1 MRVII
6 VILTLLFFTTKTLE
20 ARPIISGISTNQ
32 INIDTKFTGTQ
43 VLLFGAKGD
52 YGDVIIVVR
61 GPEQNYIVSKKD
73 KFFGIWYNKQRMKIK
88 NAYGY
93 YSFFSTAGNPKVS
106 NKVFSDFG
114 IGRDALKFDIS
125 SDYEDDIKNIFQSE
139 FISNLEYKNLY
150 TINPHKIEFLDE
162 TLFKVM
168 IDFPKNIPSGIY
180 TAEIYLIDENHLAAL
195 QSIPI
200 YVNQVGFSADIHNM
214 AYKHPVLYGIMA
226 VLIAVIAGWMAN
238 LFFSRFFGK

>member
-1 MRVII
+1 MKII
-6 VILTLLFFTTKTLE
+6 ITTLMLLLVELSNLE
-20 ARPIISGISTNQ
+20 ARPIISGIATNQ
-32 INIDTKFTGTQ
+32 IDIDTKFTGTQ

-52 YGDVIIVVR
+52 YGDIIIVVR
-61 GPEQNYIVSKKD
+61 GPEQNYIISKKD

-93 YSFFSTAGNPKVS
+93 YSFFSTARNPKAS
-106 NKVFSDFG
+106 KVFSDFG

-125 SDYEDDIKNIFQSE
+125 GDYRDETKIIFQEE

-150 TINPHKIEFLDE
+150 ATNPHKIEFLDE

-180 TAEIYLIDENHLAAL
+180 TAEIYLIDEDNLAAL

-214 AYKHPVLYGIMA
+214 AYQHPVLYGIMA
-226 VLIAVIAGWMAN
+226 ILIAVIAGWLAN

>member
-1 MRVII
+1 MRIII
-6 VILTLLFFTTKTLE
+6 VALLLLFFGAGNLK
-20 ARPIISGISTNQ
+20 ARPIISGIATNQ
-32 INIDTKFTGTQ
+32 IDIDTKFTGTQ
-43 VLLFGAKGD
+43 ILLFGAKD
-52 YGDVIIVVR
+52 NYGDVVIVVR
-61 GPEQNYIVSKKD
+61 GPEQNYMISKKD

-93 YSFFSTAGNPKVS
+93 YSFFSTAGNSKVNS
-106 NKVFSDFG
+106 KVFSDFG
-114 IGRDALKFDIS
+114 IGRSALKFDIS
-125 SDYEDDIKNIFQSE
+125 GDYEDDVKNIFQAE

-150 TINPHKIEFLDE
+150 STNPHKIEFLDE

-180 TAEIYLIDENHLAAL
+180 TAEIYLIDENNLEAL

-214 AYKHPVLYGIMA
+214 AYEHPVLYGIMA
-226 VLIAVIAGWMAN
+226 VLIAVTAGWLAN